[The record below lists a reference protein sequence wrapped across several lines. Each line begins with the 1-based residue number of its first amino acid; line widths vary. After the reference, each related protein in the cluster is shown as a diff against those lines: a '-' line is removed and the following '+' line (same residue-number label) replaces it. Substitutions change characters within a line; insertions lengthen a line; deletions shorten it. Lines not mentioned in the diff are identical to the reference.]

1 MANEDYPIEAAT
13 LLDLLDLQ
21 RLSKRCFAR
30 DAWPWLDMLAAL
42 ITPGAVRLKAL
53 LDERTVGY
61 VIGDRRAP
69 ELGWIA
75 SIAVHPAARR
85 RGIGT
90 ALLQAAEQALSTPRV
105 RLALRPSNRAALN
118 LYRRQGYDT
127 VERWPD
133 YYRDGEQALV
143 MEKVME

>member
-75 SIAVHPAARR
+75 SIAVHPTARR

-118 LYRRQGYDT
+118 LYRRQGYET